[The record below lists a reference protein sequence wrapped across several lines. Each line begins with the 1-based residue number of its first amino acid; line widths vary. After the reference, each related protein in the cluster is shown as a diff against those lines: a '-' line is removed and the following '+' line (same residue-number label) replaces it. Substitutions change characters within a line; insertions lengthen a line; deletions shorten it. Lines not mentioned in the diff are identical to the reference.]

1 MAGLLLCV
9 RLPAFSFRS
18 LVLQRN
24 QNVVRAMD
32 HANKYSANISQ
43 LRMKQRNK
51 KPLQNLHANAFLVP
65 YKNVK
70 D

>member
-1 MAGLLLCV
+1 
-9 RLPAFSFRS
+9 
-18 LVLQRN
+18 VLQRN